1 MTTYHI
7 SQAELELALGANAV
21 SGLADADTDTI
32 DDLIEYGSALVDSAL
47 LNAGYTPPET
57 TKADPTAAVKLLK
70 MATIGAVV
78 SLLWGRKGLKAPEG
92 LNVFGAT
99 FNELY
104 AGNLKI
110 PGMDPSASGGVG
122 GVDFSSSDASD
133 PDGRPQIFGGLRR
146 TY

>member
-1 MTTYHI
+1 MAYHI
-7 SQAELELALGANAV
+7 SQTELETALGSNAV

-57 TKADPTAAVKLLK
+57 TKADPSGAVKLLK
-70 MATIGAVV
+70 MATVGAVV
-78 SLLWGRKGLKAPEG
+78 GLLWGRKGLKAPEG

-104 AGNLKI
+104 SGNLKI
-110 PGMDPSASGGVG
+110 PGMDPSAADGVG
-122 GVDFSSSDASD
+122 GVDFSSSSTTD
-133 PDGRPQIFGGLRR
+133 PDGRPQVFGVLRKV
-146 TY
+146 Y

>member
-1 MTTYHI
+1 MSYHI
-7 SQAELELALGANAV
+7 SQTELENALGANAV
-21 SGLADADTDTI
+21 AGLSDSSSATI
-32 DDLIEYGSALVDSAL
+32 DDLIEMASALVDSSL
-47 LNAGYTPPET
+47 LNAGNTPPET
-57 TKADPTAAVKLLK
+57 TKADPSDAVKLLK

-78 SLLWGRKGLKAPEG
+78 DLLWGRKGLAPPKG

-122 GVDFSSSDASD
+122 GVDFSSSSTTD
-133 PDGRPQIFGGLRR
+133 PNGRPQIFGVLRKV
-146 TY
+146 Y

>member
-1 MTTYHI
+1 MSYHI
-7 SQAELELALGANAV
+7 SKTELETALGANAV
-21 SGLADADTDTI
+21 AGLSDSSDATI
-32 DDLIEYGSALVDSAL
+32 DDLIEMASALVDSAL

-57 TKADPTAAVKLLK
+57 TKADPTEAVSLLK

-78 SLLWGRKGLKAPEG
+78 DLLWGRKGLDAPKG

-122 GVDFSSSDASD
+122 GVDFSDSSNTSA
-133 PDGRPQIFGGLRR
+133 DGRPQIFGKLRR
-146 TY
+146 VY